1 MNDDE
6 ISVVSRRF
14 EAHRKR
20 LRSVAYRML
29 GSRSEAEDVV
39 QEAWLRLSRV
49 DTASIDNLGAWL
61 TTVVAR
67 VSLDVLRARRSAREQ
82 PAGIRFPDP
91 VIGPEERGDA
101 GDGERA
107 LDPDED
113 LTGSHADPEREA
125 MRVDAVSLALLV
137 VLEALD
143 PAERLAFVLHDT
155 LDVPFDEIAAIVDK
169 TPAAVRQ
176 LASRARRRV
185 QSAATPPDA
194 DLRAQREVVAA
205 FLAAARAGDFD
216 ALLRVLDPE
225 VVVRFDLGT
234 TVQEVRGAAPS
245 ARNALIGARLS
256 ASVRAL
262 TVNGEPGLV
271 SFDGDGEP
279 RSLLSFTVRRGT
291 IVAIHGIAEPARVRQ
306 CLASNP

>member
-1 MNDDE
+1 MTDPE
-6 ISVVSRRF
+6 SSALSRRF
-14 EAHRKR
+14 EENRRH

-29 GSRSEAEDVV
+29 GSRTEADDVV
-39 QEAWLRLSRV
+39 QEAWLRLSGA
-49 DTASIDNLGAWL
+49 DAASIDNLSGWL

-67 VSLDVLRARRSAREQ
+67 VSLDVLRARRSGREQ

-91 VIGPEERGDA
+91 VIEWEDA
-101 GDGERA
+101 GHEAGMGDDAAAKG
-107 LDPDED
+107 
-113 LTGSHADPEREA
+113 ADPESEVLRAE
-125 MRVDAVSLALLV
+125 AVSLALLV

-155 LDVPFDEIAAIVDK
+155 FGVAFEEIARIVGK

-185 QSAATPPDA
+185 QSVATPFDA
-194 DLRAQREVVAA
+194 DMRAQREVVTA

-216 ALLRVLDPE
+216 ALLRVLDPD

-234 TVQEVRGAAPS
+234 TLQEVRGAAPA

-256 ASVRAL
+256 TTVRAVI
-262 TVNGEPGLV
+262 VNAEPGIV
-271 SFDGDGEP
+271 SFDQDGEP
-279 RSLLSFTVRRGT
+279 RSLLSFSVRRGLV
-291 IVAIHGIAEPARVRQ
+291 VAIHGIADPARIRRLLVAR
-306 CLASNP
+306 S

>member
-1 MNDDE
+1 MTDPE
-6 ISVVSRRF
+6 SGALSRRF
-14 EAHRKR
+14 EENRRR

-29 GSRSEAEDVV
+29 GSHAEAEDVV
-39 QEAWLRLSRV
+39 QEAWLRLSGA
-49 DTASIDNLGAWL
+49 DAAGIDNLSGWL

-67 VSLDVLRARRSAREQ
+67 VSLDVLRARRSGREQ

-91 VIGPEERGDA
+91 VIEWEDA
-101 GDGERA
+101 GHEAGMGDDAAAKG
-107 LDPDED
+107 
-113 LTGSHADPEREA
+113 ADPESEVIRAE
-125 MRVDAVSLALLV
+125 AVSLALLV

-155 LDVPFDEIAAIVDK
+155 FGVAFEEIAGIVGK

-185 QSAATPPDA
+185 QSVATPFDA
-194 DLRAQREVVAA
+194 DMRAQREVVTA

-216 ALLRVLDPE
+216 ALLRVLDPD

-234 TVQEVRGAAPS
+234 TLQEVRGAAPA

-256 ASVRAL
+256 TTVRAV
-262 TVNGEPGLV
+262 TVNAEPGLV
-271 SFDGDGEP
+271 SFDQDGEP
-279 RSLLSFTVRRGT
+279 RSLLAFSVRRGL
-291 IVAIHGIAEPARVRQ
+291 VAAIHGIADPARIRRLLVA
-306 CLASNP
+306 LS